1 MTLAWSWWAALGMP
15 CWSWWE
21 SLGMPCWTRWP
32 ALGIAGVLIFVVAC
46 FAGLWLVARACDE
59 SVSKPWREA
68 AEAWTRAR
76 DALREALAGVKRGA
90 TNLAAAKRRLK
101 RMLRELQAA
110 GKPPSTLTPA
120 GDAGDAAREAMAEME
135 AEARQAVAD
144 AGRTLADHE
153 AEAHRRRGALAERRR
168 DVRERARDACH
179 DRRSRARESLAKIR
193 RKVAGEKEIEQLRE
207 SLRDYFKGVAP
218 RDWKDWKDWK
228 NWKNWKN
235 LLTGYSYRAVGT
247 AGSLLPFV
255 AVIIDLVYYRH
266 FDLDALGYY
275 SSASLPALAS
285 IALALAFLALLTFVV
300 FLVAIVVVAVS
311 ARLAF
316 WLLLVLAHLLTTTA
330 LYVVGVLPLTAC
342 RSTLCARLA
351 APGRGIDD

>member
-1 MTLAWSWWAALGMP
+1 MTPFWTWWTD
-15 CWSWWE
+15 
-21 SLGMPCWTRWP
+21 LGMPCWTGWP
-32 ALGIAGVLIFVVAC
+32 ALGIAGVLVFAAAC
-46 FAGLWLVARACDE
+46 FAGLWLVAR
-59 SVSKPWREA
+59 VGPKNVRKPWREWREA

-76 DALREALAGVKRGA
+76 EALREARAGVKKAA

-120 GDAGDAAREAMAEME
+120 GDAGDAARDAMAEME

-144 AGRTLADHE
+144 AGRTLGVAE
-153 AEAHRRRGALAERRR
+153 EEAHRRRGALAERGR
-168 DVRERARDACH
+168 DVRERARDACVQW
-179 DRRSRARESLAKIR
+179 RKGAAKCLWEIR
-193 RKVAGEKEIEQLRE
+193 RQVAGEKELEQLRE

-218 RDWKDWKDWK
+218 RDWKNCKDWK

-235 LLTGYSYRAVGT
+235 LLTGHSYKAVGT
-247 AGSLLPFV
+247 AGSLLPFI
-255 AVIIDLVYYRH
+255 AVSVDLIYYRH

-285 IALALAFLALLTFVV
+285 VALVLALLALLTFAL
-300 FLVAIVVVAVS
+300 FLVVVVIVAVN